1 MEVGKVAGPTRQ
13 HQIVDAILPQ
23 DPRVVATGKKLPPAR
38 TSALITAKSGIQLTP
53 EEEDALVKEYE
64 VGKSPVSHSELV
76 QAIKADPGLSE
87 TSKHNIAELVNQR
100 DAVARTGG
108 SSPSKTS

>member
-1 MEVGKVAGPTRQ
+1 M
-13 HQIVDAILPQ
+13 
-23 DPRVVATGKKLPPAR
+23 
-38 TSALITAKSGIQLTP
+38 
-53 EEEDALVKEYE
+53 KEYE